1 MILIARIKQIVDGLL
16 NYIQYDFESVPEN
29 ETFLYHMFY
38 GTRDGSFD
46 FYEQAKSIFLRKNTN
61 PRKIQVKMEYP
72 KDKSHMPCIIVREPG
87 RSTDKPAPLG
97 GYGVPTLDQF
107 GAEQYEREGFR
118 QPALAKIDLMCFSDN
133 MLESILIGE
142 VLYALLIGA
151 RNTFEE
157 EFAYF
162 DFSTDELIAQNDL
175 FPQPIIIKNVVIE
188 VEDIG
193 NYASIIR
200 PEMVRRFIIED
211 AIPVGSD
218 PNWNPPPIDK
228 YFEFSH
234 PYVWL
239 DELTSNGENTI
250 YSNTDWVLTIGDEL
264 FKFGSGYVWLDEMN
278 NKGEQKIEAAT
289 PWRLE

>member
-1 MILIARIKQIVDGLL
+1 MILISRIKQIVDGLL
-16 NYIQYDFESVPEN
+16 AYIQYDYESVPETQ
-29 ETFLYHMFY
+29 TFLYHMFW
-38 GTRDGSFD
+38 GVRDGQFD
-46 FYEQAKSIFLRKNTN
+46 FYEQAKALFLRKNTN

-97 GYGVPTLDQF
+97 GYGAPDPDSFGVP
-107 GAEQYEREGFR
+107 EYEREGFR
-118 QPALAKIDLMCFSDN
+118 QPSLSKIDLMCFSDN

-142 VLYALLIGA
+142 VMYALLIGA

-162 DFSTDELIAQNDL
+162 DFSTNELIAENNL
-175 FPQPIIIKNVVIE
+175 FPQPILIKNVSIE

-193 NYASIIR
+193 DYASIIR
-200 PEMVRRFIIED
+200 PEIVRRFIIED

-218 PNWNPPPIDK
+218 PSWNPPSIDK
-228 YFEFSH
+228 YFEFSS

-239 DELTSNGENTI
+239 DNFTNNGENTI
-250 YSNTDWVLTIGDEL
+250 YSNTDWALQIGNEL
-264 FKFGSGYVWLDEMN
+264 FQFKSGYVWLDEMN
-278 NKGEQKIEAAT
+278 NYGEQNIEAKT

>member
-87 RSTDKPAPLG
+87 RSTDKAAPLG
-97 GYGVPTLDQF
+97 GYGAPVLDQF

-118 QPALAKIDLMCFSDN
+118 QPAFAKIDLMCFSDN

-218 PNWNPPPIDK
+218 PNWNPPPIGK

-250 YSNTDWVLTIGDEL
+250 YSNTDWVLTVGDEL

>member
-1 MILIARIKQIVDGLL
+1 MILIARIKQIVDGLIA
-16 NYIQYDFESVPEN
+16 YIQYDYESVPETQ
-29 ETFLYHMFY
+29 TFLYHMFY
-38 GTRDGSFD
+38 GTRDGQFD
-46 FYEQAKSIFLRKNTN
+46 FYEQAKALFLRKNTN

-87 RSTDKPAPLG
+87 RSTDKSAPLG
-97 GYGVPTLDQF
+97 GYGAPVLDTFGVP
-107 GAEQYEREGFR
+107 EYEREGFR
-118 QPALAKIDLMCFSDN
+118 QPALSRIDLMCFSDN

-162 DFSTDELIAQNDL
+162 DFSTNELIAENSL
-175 FPQPIIIKNVVIE
+175 FPQPILIKNVSIE

-193 NYASIIR
+193 DYASIVR
-200 PEMVRRFIIED
+200 PEIVRRFVIED

-218 PNWNPPPIDK
+218 PSWNPPPIDK

-239 DELTSNGENTI
+239 DQLTNNGENTI
-250 YSNTDWVLTIGDEL
+250 YSNTDWVLQTGNEL
-264 FKFGSGYVWLDEMN
+264 FQFKSGYVWLDEMN
-278 NKGEQKIEAAT
+278 NQGEQDIEAKTA
-289 PWRLE
+289 WRLE

>member
-16 NYIQYDFESVPEN
+16 QYIQYDYESVPEH

-46 FYEQAKSIFLRKNTN
+46 FYEQAKKLFLRTNTS

-72 KDKSHMPCIIVREPG
+72 KDKSQLPCIIVREPG

-97 GYGVPTLDQF
+97 GYGAPVLDTF
-107 GAEQYEREGFR
+107 GGTEYEREGFR
-118 QPALAKIDLMCFSDN
+118 QPALSKIDLMCFSEN
-133 MLESILIGE
+133 MLESILMGE
-142 VLYALLIGA
+142 VIYALLIGA

-162 DFSTDELIAQNDL
+162 DFSTNELIAENAL
-175 FPQPIIIKNVVIE
+175 FPQPILVKNVSIE

-193 NYASIIR
+193 DYASIIR
-200 PEMVRRFIIED
+200 PEIVRRFIIED

-218 PNWNPPPIDK
+218 PGWVPPPLDK
-228 YFEFSH
+228 YFEFSN

-239 DELTSNGENTI
+239 DSLLATGENTI
-250 YSNTDWVLTIGDEL
+250 YSNTDWVLSVGDEL

-278 NKGEQKIEAAT
+278 NKGEQEIEAKT